1 MSEEIEVMI
10 SEEDVEKRI
19 KELGKQISKDYEG
32 KTLHLVCILKG
43 AAFFATELA
52 KRITVPVRV
61 DFMSTSSYAE
71 GSVSSGNV
79 KVTHELDLDP
89 EGQDVL
95 VVEDII
101 DSGNT
106 LHFLEKYFKDKKVR
120 SVKFCVM
127 LDKPE
132 RREVDVKVSYLGFTI
147 PDKFVVGYGLDYAQK
162 YRNLPYIGV
171 VSVD

>member
-61 DFMSTSSYAE
+61 D
-71 GSVSSGNV
+71 
-79 KVTHELDLDP
+79 
-89 EGQDVL
+89 
-95 VVEDII
+95 
-101 DSGNT
+101 
-106 LHFLEKYFKDKKVR
+106 
-120 SVKFCVM
+120 
-127 LDKPE
+127 
-132 RREVDVKVSYLGFTI
+132 
-147 PDKFVVGYGLDYAQK
+147 
-162 YRNLPYIGV
+162 
-171 VSVD
+171 